1 MKRSIDMTRDSGLR
15 SLESDYTSHIQE
27 VLNDLRQMQQTP
39 QLVTSAEALEAL
51 ERGRCFKGVA
61 PV

>member
-1 MKRSIDMTRDSGLR
+1 MTRDSGLR

-51 ERGRCFKGVA
+51 ERGRCSKGVA